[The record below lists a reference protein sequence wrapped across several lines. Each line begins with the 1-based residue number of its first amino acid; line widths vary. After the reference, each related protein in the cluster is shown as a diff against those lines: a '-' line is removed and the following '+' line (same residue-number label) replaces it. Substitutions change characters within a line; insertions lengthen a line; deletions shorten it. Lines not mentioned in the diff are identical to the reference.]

1 MKGRLKVSD
10 RVANFVG
17 HLGAVMNMDACK
29 GIFPAMVA
37 VFAANAFGSAAVPVE
52 AVGLVAGVDFLV
64 DMFRPMTNVAGDLTT
79 SVVVANYLTKL
90 HLIPRT

>member
-1 MKGRLKVSD
+1 MKDRLKVSD

-17 HLGAVMNMDACK
+17 PLGAVMNMDAC
-29 GIFPAMVA
+29 
-37 VFAANAFGSAAVPVE
+37 VFAANAFGSAAVLME

-64 DMFRPMTNVAGDLTT
+64 DMFRTMTNVAGDLTT

-90 HLIPRT
+90 HSIPRT